1 MSPRTKFVSGFYPG
15 DTFRRTKSAMTTA
28 FLGWGWGGG
37 GGGVLKYLTLH
48 PQGKKRV
55 ESFWNHY
62 VIEQ

>member
-37 GGGVLKYLTLH
+37 GGGGVEVPNFAPT
-48 PQGKKRV
+48 GKKTRRIIL
-55 ESFWNHY
+55 ESLRD
-62 VIEQ
+62 